1 MINVKFVVILFRIFV
16 GLVRDV
22 TMINVRNVQD
32 IGKTFVHLCTKW
44 ANIRYLRTK
53 KLKKPV
59 IFVFNKYLE
68 LIIPA
73 NVILTSAK
81 NVMND
86 LKKLLFSLI

>member
-1 MINVKFVVILFRIFV
+1 MINAP
-16 GLVRDV
+16 
-22 TMINVRNVQD
+22 NVLD

-44 ANIRYLRTK
+44 ANIRYPRTK

-68 LIIPA
+68 LIILV

-86 LKKLLFSLI
+86 LKNYYFLSFKIIILRRYQQY